1 MQFWHRRRA
10 PRMTARIR
18 TWVPSKDA
26 KLLGFAGYKVG
37 MTHII
42 HVDNRSTSLSKGDEI
57 SAPVTVIECPP
68 IRVIGIKTLVNRY
81 GGKQVSQFKW
91 ADKLEKHLARAMNVP
106 KIHKAVELKTEGVIE
121 VRVLAQTQPHLIN
134 LKKTPEIIELGIGG
148 KVEDQLKFAN
158 DILGKEVKASEVFS
172 DGAQVDA
179 HSVTKGHGLQG
190 PVARHGIMIRSH
202 KAEKTKRGPA
212 TLGPWDGNRSYRV
225 AHQGQTGFHRRT
237 ELNKWVVRVE
247 AKPEEVTPK
256 GGFVH
261 YGLAT
266 GSCMLLRGSVGGA
279 VKRLITM
286 TPAMRPRVNIPK
298 QAPEIVYTSLH
309 SKQ

>member
-1 MQFWHRRRA
+1 
-10 PRMTARIR
+10 MTARIR
-18 TWVPSKDA
+18 TWFPAKDA
-26 KLLGFAGYKVG
+26 KLLGFAGYKAG

-42 HVDNRSTSLSKGDEI
+42 QIDNRSTSLSKGEEI
-57 SAPVTVIECPP
+57 ATPVTIIECPP
-68 IRVIGIKTLVNRY
+68 MKIVGFKTFKQQY
-81 GGKQVSQFKW
+81 GGKQVAQFKW
-91 ADKLEKHLARAMNVP
+91 AEKTDKFLARAMNVP
-106 KIHKAVELKTEGVIE
+106 KQHKPLDIKADGIIE

-134 LKKTPEIIELGIGG
+134 LKKTPEMIELGIGG

-158 DILGKEVKASEVFS
+158 EMLGKEVKASDVFAEGS
-172 DGAQVDA
+172 QVDA
-179 HSVTKGHGLQG
+179 HSVTKGLGLQG

-237 ELNKWVVRVE
+237 ELNKWIIKID

-261 YGLAT
+261 YGLAN
-266 GSCMLLRGSVGGA
+266 GSCMILKGSVGGA
-279 VKRLITM
+279 VKRLITF
-286 TPAMRPRVNIPK
+286 TQASRPKTNVPK
-298 QAPEIVYTSLH
+298 QAPEIVYTSLQ